1 MSNIKLPDRF
11 KKKIELNQNLEG
23 IVKTTLSNFGEIL
36 EENKLFFF
44 GEYTDHGIKHIEN
57 VLTSSENL
65 ITDHTI
71 DKILE
76 TTDISYY
83 ILSVILHDI
92 GMHINID
99 GFLCLLNGEFD
110 DTIIKEFDLLTWNE
124 LWMDFLKEATK
135 FSGKQL
141 KSIFGDEKTIIR
153 IPPLSTRGQIT
164 ENDKK
169 LIGEFIRRNH
179 ARLAHEIAIK
189 GFPGN
194 PDYIDFATGLDKKTK
209 NIIGLVARSH
219 GMGLRKCMDYI
230 ETVFGRENRKH
241 PNNCHV
247 TYLMILLR
255 IADYVQIDSGR
266 IFKKLLRVKTFS
278 SPLSEMEQNS
288 HLAIEQV
295 EEKYHDDPE
304 RIFVTAAPKDS
315 EMYLKLIKLIS
326 DIQHEFDISWAVLGE
341 IYGANANKPEIKYR
355 RITSNLEDE
364 KFLSN
369 QEYVAD
375 NFSFKANDEIT
386 KLLIAPLY
394 GNDIKFGFRELI
406 QNSIDACKE
415 REISEKGK
423 PYKPL
428 IKIEIVQ
435 DADSTLYVLITDNG
449 IGMDAN
455 VIKNY
460 FLCSGASYRKSLE
473 WQKEFTDKKGKITVQ
488 RSGRFGIGILASF
501 LIGKEIY
508 VDSKKIGNNIGY
520 KFKADLNT
528 EQINIIKSEEI
539 EQGTRIKILITKETV
554 SKLEL
559 NNTTYFDYQ
568 ATSNLWYK
576 WYTLT
581 NPQIKYFMFGKEL
594 IPYKT
599 FDPDLNEKLP
609 IKWNSINSE
618 GFKKILWTYSNVFS
632 KNNFTCNG
640 LVIPVYNL
648 GQGTIDLGLIKNVPK
663 ISVFDYNAFLPL
675 TLNRNSFSDK
685 LSFSHDLKIDIY
697 KDFIAYIL
705 CLKTFKNYVKG
716 EKIYFQMP
724 GWPTQTAKYPGTE
737 PSYSDYYTYPY
748 GSNLYDKSLQN
759 GPNFFQI
766 TDDIL
771 ISKRGFILNY
781 NYFINKIGK
790 LKTVLIQS
798 ETLSYKSDFIDLDI
812 KDRFLILSNKNINS
826 IEDYKI
832 AIEPHQFDNKKN
844 VFLPFNSRIFLKTE
858 KYNYLFKSKSKRVS
872 QWLNNKCKVK
882 STKDGWVCLHLDEPE
897 ESLFNEIFLKKYSKE
912 INFIREYEIFC
923 QEEGD
928 IDFNNLLKRYL
939 GDNVII
945 PYSRE
950 ERKKKYPLA
959 FKELERYMKKY
970 LFNGPT
976 FMWDSDHK
984 GNALDS
990 VQFNKE
996 TS

>member
-1 MSNIKLPDRF
+1 MSNIKLPDSF
-11 KKKIELNQNLEG
+11 KKKIENNQNLDG

-36 EENKLFFF
+36 EENKLYFFE
-44 GEYTDHGIKHIEN
+44 EYTDHGIKHIES
-57 VLTSSENL
+57 LLISSENL

-71 DKILE
+71 NKILE

-83 ILSVILHDI
+83 VLSVILHDI
-92 GMHINID
+92 GMHINLD

-110 DTIIKEFDLLTWNE
+110 DIKIKEFDFLTWNE
-124 LWMDFLKEATK
+124 LWMEFLKEAIK

-141 KSIFGDEKTIIR
+141 KSIFGDEKTLVR
-153 IPPLSTRGQIT
+153 IPPLSNRGQIT

-169 LIGEFIRRNH
+169 LIGEFLRRYH
-179 ARLAHEIAIK
+179 ARLAHEIALK

-194 PDYIDFATGLDKKTK
+194 PNYIDFATGLDKKTK

-230 ETVFGRENRKH
+230 EDFFGRENRKH

-247 TYLMILLR
+247 TFLMILLR
-255 IADYVQIDSGR
+255 IADYIQIDSER
-266 IFKKLLRVKTFS
+266 IFKKLLRVKTFA
-278 SPLSEMEQNS
+278 SPLSEMEQNA

-315 EMYLKLIKLIS
+315 EMYLKLLKLIKN
-326 DIQHEFDISWAVLGE
+326 IQKEFDISWAVLGE
-341 IYGANANKPEIKYR
+341 IYGTNTNKPEIKYR

-375 NFSFKANDEIT
+375 NFCFKANDEIT

-406 QNSIDACKE
+406 QNSIDACNE
-415 REISEKGK
+415 RDTIEKGK
-423 PYKPL
+423 KYKTQ
-428 IKIEIVQ
+428 IKIEI
-435 DADSTLYVLITDNG
+435 DLDEDSTPFVLITDNG
-449 IGMDAN
+449 IGMDAG

-460 FLCSGASYRKSLE
+460 FLSSGASYRKSLE
-473 WQKEFTDKKGKITVQ
+473 WQKEFTDKKGNIKVQ
-488 RSGRFGIGILASF
+488 RNGRFGIGILASF
-501 LIGKEIY
+501 LIGNEIY
-508 VDSKKIGNNIGY
+508 VETKKIGNNIGY
-520 KFKADLNT
+520 KFKADLNS
-528 EQINIIKSEEI
+528 EQINILKSETI
-539 EQGTRIKILITKETV
+539 AQGTRIKILITKETV
-554 SKLEL
+554 SKLEVESKSYHDSQF
-559 NNTTYFDYQ
+559 NTP
-568 ATSNLWYK
+568 LWFK

-581 NPQIKYFMFGKEL
+581 NPKIKYFLFGKEL
-594 IPYKT
+594 IPYKSL
-599 FDPDLNEKLP
+599 DPDLNDELP

-618 GFKKILWTYSNVFS
+618 GFKRILWTYSSEFS

-640 LVIPVYNL
+640 IVIPTNNL
-648 GQGTIDLGLIKNVPK
+648 GKGTIDLGLISNVPK
-663 ISVFDYNAFLPL
+663 ISVFDFNAFLPL

-705 CLKTFKNYVKG
+705 CYKTFKNYVKG
-716 EKIYFQMP
+716 KKIYFQMTT
-724 GWPTQTAKYPGTE
+724 WPTQTAKYPGTQH
-737 PSYSDYYTYPY
+737 SYSDYYTYPY
-748 GSNLYDKSLQN
+748 GSNLYDKQRQN
-759 GPNFFQI
+759 GLNFFHI
-766 TDDIL
+766 IDDIL
-771 ISKRGFILNY
+771 ISKKGFILNY

-790 LKTVLIQS
+790 LNAVLIQS
-798 ETLSYKSDFIDLDI
+798 ESLTYKHDSIDLDI
-812 KDRFLILSNKNINS
+812 KDRFLILSNHNINS

-832 AIEPHQFDNKKN
+832 AIEPRQFDIKEN

-858 KYNYLFKSKSKRVS
+858 KYDYLFKSKSKRVS
-872 QWLNNKCKVK
+872 QWLRNICEVK
-882 STKDGWVCLHLDEPE
+882 STKDGWVCLHLDEPK

-923 QEEGD
+923 QDEGD
-928 IDFNNLLKRYL
+928 VDFNNLLKKYL
-939 GDNVII
+939 GDDVII

-976 FMWDSDHK
+976 FMWDSYDK
-984 GNALDS
+984 GNSLFTD
-990 VQFNKE
+990 QFSSE
-996 TS
+996 TY